1 MISWQAYVIGVLLH
15 VILVGA
21 TGGSVGAEPTPV
33 SETPY
38 WLALALIASG
48 LVGVYALV
56 VNYTVFRHK
65 RVRLVP
71 LWQAIV
77 FHTGVGCI
85 FAATLLAGAS
95 VLPVT
100 PIAGATAFAI
110 ATLAIGIWFGFTMS
124 LILEARDRYRTIRS
138 ELIERAVMA
147 ELATIAETEVAAAMA
162 SAFHNDI
169 SSALATLEPLRGEL
183 ADRLDD
189 VRESSSGIR
198 LDSSWRSVAHR
209 LREATDDA
217 VRPLSHELWS
227 ATEVTYPNP
236 SFREIVIDTIRRPA
250 ASAAPTAVIV
260 VIGYL
265 RACMSAFG
273 VVPGIAIALVMACAI
288 GGMLVL
294 VQRVRAGRT
303 RTIAFWGVFVLA
315 QMIGLFVA
323 LRENQ
328 GSVAAVGTEV
338 AGSAL
343 AMTISVLAPS
353 TVATLNGARSG
364 VLTRL
369 RSDTAR
375 ERINQ
380 VARGRHLASLAR
392 ETATH
397 LHGTVQTSLI
407 ACAAAIELA
416 AESEDPERII
426 AAMERAVQ
434 VIGSVSH
441 AELPTTATISEIVYR
456 TITPWDGMIEVAAE
470 IAPQVAG
477 VTGPAA
483 ISVGRVVEEC
493 LANSVRHGDASRVRV
508 RIESS
513 HEGLVV
519 NVEDDG
525 VGRVEPPGQPGLG
538 TAVLLEA
545 TSGQVTFAPA
555 CASRDRP
562 GLRVR
567 AIITGNDREPAHRSG

>member
-71 LWQAIV
+71 LWQAIA

-85 FAATLLAGAS
+85 FAGTLLVGARI
-95 VLPVT
+95 LPVT
-100 PIAGATAFAI
+100 PIEGTAAFSI
-110 ATLAIGIWFGFTMS
+110 ATVAIGIWFGFTMS

-138 ELIERAVMA
+138 ELIEQAVMA
-147 ELATIAETEVAAAMA
+147 ELATIAETEVTAALA
-162 SAFHNDI
+162 SAFHDDI

-183 ADRLDD
+183 ADRLED
-189 VRESSSGIR
+189 VRESPSGLS

-209 LREATDDA
+209 LRAATDDA

-227 ATEVTYPNP
+227 ATDVSYPNP
-236 SFREIVIDTIRRPA
+236 SVREIVIDTIRRPV
-250 ASAAPTAVIV
+250 ASAAATAAIV

-273 VVPGIAIALVMACAI
+273 VVPGIALALVMAGTI
-288 GGMLVL
+288 GGMLFF

-323 LRENQ
+323 LRDYQ
-328 GSVAAVGTEV
+328 DSVAAAGTEV
-338 AGSAL
+338 TGSAL

-369 RSDTAR
+369 SSDTAR

-380 VARGRHLASLAR
+380 IARGRHLASLAR

-416 AESEDPERII
+416 TESEDLEGMV

-441 AELPTTATISEIVYR
+441 AQLPTTATVSEIVDR
-456 TITPWDGMIEVAAE
+456 TIAPWEGMIEVVAE
-470 IAPQVAG
+470 IAPQVATL
-477 VTGPAA
+477 TGPTA

-513 HEGLVV
+513 NDGLVV
-519 NVEDDG
+519 DVEDDG
-525 VGRVEPPGQPGLG
+525 VGRVEPTGQPGLG

-555 CASRDRP
+555 SPASDRP
-562 GLRVR
+562 GVRVQ
-567 AIITGNDREPAHRSG
+567 AIIPGIAEAPSHPSW